1 MPATLVARDLTVS
14 HGARTILDGVGLTVA
29 PGDRIGVL
37 GPNGSGKSTLLRAL
51 AGLALPDG
59 GSIVLTPP
67 LATVGYLPQEPERRP
82 GETVLDLLG
91 RRTGVAEASA
101 ALDSATAA
109 LADSDDHDSYAAA
122 LDRWMALGGADFDAR
137 AGEVWAELGMSEALL
152 AQDTTTLS
160 GGQAARAS
168 LASILLSRFDVVL
181 LDEPTNDLDFDGLAR
196 LEAFA
201 GGRSEPLVVVSH
213 DRAFLERTVTEIVE
227 LDEHTH
233 RATRYAGGWLAY
245 LDERTTARRH
255 AEETYGE
262 YRTTRRDLEDRVR
275 RQRQW
280 SDTGVRKLARK
291 PKDNDKSQ
299 RGFFVNRTEKQAAKV
314 RASEKALDRLAVVD
328 KPWEGWELRLEIA
341 AAPRGGAVTARL
353 TGAVVT
359 RPGVRGVPGEPGV
372 RGVPGEPGVRGVP
385 GEPGVRGVPG
395 EPGFRLGPVDVEVG
409 WGERVAILGA
419 NGAGKS
425 TLLHALLGRTP
436 LAAGSQWLGPG
447 TVVGEIDQA
456 RALLGGDPTLLG
468 AFQRASGL
476 MVAHEART
484 LLAKFGLTTDHVQRP
499 IESLSPG
506 ERTRAVLALLM
517 ARGVNCLVLDEPTN
531 HLDLAAIEQLET
543 ALESFEG
550 TLLLVTHDR
559 ELLDNVSIDRILVVE
574 DGTVREG

>member
-51 AGLALPDG
+51 AGLFLPDA
-59 GSIVLTPP
+59 GSVVLSPP
-67 LATVGYLPQEPERRP
+67 TATVGYLPQEPDRRP
-82 GETVLDLLG
+82 GETVLHLLG

-101 ALDSATAA
+101 ALDAATAA
-109 LADSDDHDSYAAA
+109 LAEDGDHDVYSGA

-137 AGEVWAELGMSEALL
+137 AGEVWAELGMSGALL

-181 LDEPTNDLDFDGLAR
+181 LDEPTNDLDFDGLER
-196 LEAFA
+196 LETFVA
-201 GGRSEPLVVVSH
+201 GRAEPLVVVSH

-233 RATRYAGGWLAY
+233 RAARYAGGWLAY
-245 LDERTTARRH
+245 LEERTTARRH

-262 YRTTRRDLEDRVR
+262 YRSTKRDLEDRVR

-291 PKDNDKSQ
+291 PKDNDKAQ

-353 TGAVVT
+353 TGAEV
-359 RPGVRGVPGEPGV
+359 VRG
-372 RGVPGEPGVRGVP
+372 
-385 GEPGVRGVPG
+385 
-395 EPGFRLGPVDVEVG
+395 GFRLGPVDVEVG

-419 NGAGKS
+419 NGSGKS
-425 TLLHALLGRTP
+425 TLLGALLGRVA
-436 LAAGSQWLGPG
+436 LAGGSQWLGPG

-456 RALLGGDPTLLG
+456 RALLAGDPTLLG

-476 MVAHEART
+476 KIDHEART

-531 HLDLAAIEQLET
+531 HLDLAAIEQLEV

-550 TLLLVTHDR
+550 TVLLVTHDR
-559 ELLDNVSIDRILVVE
+559 ELLDNVRIDRILIVE

>member
-51 AGLALPDG
+51 AGLIVPDG
-59 GSIVLTPP
+59 GSVVLAPP
-67 LATVGYLPQEPERRP
+67 AATVGYLPQEPERRP

-101 ALDSATAA
+101 ALDAATAA
-109 LADSDDHDSYAAA
+109 LADAGGDPGARGVPDVTDNYAAA

-152 AQDTTTLS
+152 AQETTTLS

-196 LEAFA
+196 LEAFV
-201 GGRSEPLVVVSH
+201 GGRTEPLVVVSH
-213 DRAFLERTVTEIVE
+213 DRTFLERAVTEIVE

-233 RATRYAGGWLAY
+233 RAARYAGGWLAY
-245 LDERTTARRH
+245 LEERTTARRH
-255 AEETYGE
+255 AEEAFGE
-262 YRTTRRDLEDRVR
+262 YRSTRRDLEDRVR

-291 PKDNDKSQ
+291 PKDNDKAQ
-299 RGFFVNRTEKQAAKV
+299 RGFSVNRTEKQAAKV

-353 TGAVVT
+353 TGAEVN
-359 RPGVRGVPGEPGV
+359 R
-372 RGVPGEPGVRGVP
+372 
-385 GEPGVRGVPG
+385 PGVRGVPG

-425 TLLHALLGRTP
+425 TLLDALLGRTP
-436 LAAGSQWLGPG
+436 LSAGTQWLGPG

-456 RALLGGDPTLLG
+456 RALLGADPALSGTPRSPDLLG

-476 MVAHEART
+476 KVAHEART
-484 LLAKFGLTTDHVQRP
+484 LLAKFALTTDHVQRP

-531 HLDLAAIEQLET
+531 HLDLAAIEQLEV

-550 TLLLVTHDR
+550 TVLLVTHDR
-559 ELLDNVSIDRILVVE
+559 ELLDNVRIDRILVVE
-574 DGTVREG
+574 GGTVREG

>member
-51 AGLALPDG
+51 AGITAPDAGSVVLA
-59 GSIVLTPP
+59 PP
-67 LATVGYLPQEPERRP
+67 AASVGYLPQEPERRP

-101 ALDSATAA
+101 ALDAATAA
-109 LADSDDHDSYAAA
+109 LASPGADPDDYTAA

-137 AGEVWAELGMSEALL
+137 AGEVWAELGMPEALL

-181 LDEPTNDLDFDGLAR
+181 LDEPTNDLDFDGLER
-196 LEAFA
+196 LETVV
-201 GGRSEPLVVVSH
+201 GGRAEPLVVVSH

-227 LDEHTH
+227 LDEYTH
-233 RATRYAGGWLAY
+233 RATRYAGGWLVY
-245 LDERTTARRH
+245 LEERTTARRH
-255 AEETYGE
+255 AEEAYGE
-262 YRTTRRDLEDRVR
+262 YRTTKRDLEDRVR

-291 PKDNDKSQ
+291 PKDNDKTQ

-353 TGAVVT
+353 TGAEV
-359 RPGVRGVPGEPGV
+359 VRGS
-372 RGVPGEPGVRGVP
+372 
-385 GEPGVRGVPG
+385 
-395 EPGFRLGPVDVEVG
+395 FRLGPVDVEVG
-409 WGERVAILGA
+409 WGDRVAILGA

-425 TLLHALLGRTP
+425 TLLDALLGRTP
-436 LAAGSQWLGPG
+436 LAAGTHWFGPG

-456 RALLGGDPTLLG
+456 RALLGDDPTLLG

-476 MVAHEART
+476 KVAHEART
-484 LLAKFGLTTDHVQRP
+484 LLAKFALTTDHVQRP
-499 IESLSPG
+499 IGSLSPG

-531 HLDLAAIEQLET
+531 HLDLAAIEQLEA

-574 DGTVREG
+574 DGVVREG